1 MQDVALSIAHVS
13 KHFERRDGVQITA
26 LEDLSLDIHRGEFVS
41 IVGPSGCGKST
52 LFNII
57 GGLLESSEGQ
67 VTLTKSPAQ
76 LEQPRIGMV
85 FQQDSS
91 FPWRTVVENVAFP
104 LEMMGMGKRE
114 RTEKAEH
121 FVHMVGLSEFK
132 NSFPHQ
138 LSGGMRQRICIA
150 RTLAYE
156 PDILLLDEPFAALDE
171 QTRMLLG
178 EQLMQI
184 CAELNQTSLLIT
196 HNISEAVQL
205 SDRVVMLSFRPGRII
220 DVIPVD
226 LPRPRSSDVFG
237 SDQFSK
243 LVGAIW
249 AKLKIEANKGLTSNA
264 Q

>member
-1 MQDVALSIAHVS
+1 MSEIALSIQNLS
-13 KHFERRDGVQITA
+13 KSFERRDGEPIIA
-26 LEDLSLDIHRGEFVS
+26 LDNVSLDVHRGEFVA

-57 GGLLESSEGQ
+57 GGLLEATSGQ
-67 VTLTKSPAQ
+67 VL
-76 LEQPRIGMV
+76 QPNAGAESSRTRIGMV

-91 FPWRTVVENVAFP
+91 FPWRTVLDNVAFP
-104 LEMMGMGKRE
+104 LEMMGLPKAE
-114 RTEKAEH
+114 RLEKAAH
-121 FVHMVGLSEFK
+121 FVHMVGLSDFRD
-132 NSFPHQ
+132 SFPHQ

-178 EQLMQI
+178 DQLTQI
-184 CAELNQTSLLIT
+184 CADLKQTSLLIT

-226 LPRPRSSDVFG
+226 LSRPRTSDVFG
-237 SDQFSK
+237 SDQFAK
-243 LVGAIW
+243 LVGTIW
-249 AKLKIEANKGLTSNA
+249 AKLKVEANKGLISNA
-264 Q
+264 

>member
-1 MQDVALSIAHVS
+1 MADIALSIQNLS
-13 KHFERRDGVQITA
+13 KSFVRRDGEPVVA
-26 LEDLSLDIHRGEFVS
+26 LDDVSLDVHRGEFVA

-57 GGLLESSEGQ
+57 GGLLDATAGEVSQPAKSTGQ
-67 VTLTKSPAQ
+67 ADT
-76 LEQPRIGMV
+76 RIGMV

-91 FPWRTVVENVAFP
+91 FPWRTVLENVAFP
-104 LEMMGMGKRE
+104 LEMMGMSKAARL
-114 RTEKAEH
+114 EKAAY
-121 FVHMVGLSEFK
+121 FVHMVGLTDFK
-132 NSFPHQ
+132 DSFPHQ

-178 EQLMQI
+178 DQLTQI
-184 CAELNQTSLLIT
+184 CADLKQTSLLIT

-237 SDQFSK
+237 SDQFAK
-243 LVGAIW
+243 LVGTIW
-249 AKLKIEANKGLTSNA
+249 AKLKVEANKGLTSNA
-264 Q
+264 

>member
-1 MQDVALSIAHVS
+1 MADIALSIQNLS
-13 KHFERRDGVQITA
+13 KTFLRRDGEPVIA
-26 LEDLSLDIHRGEFVS
+26 LEDVSLDVHRGEFVA

-57 GGLLESSEGQ
+57 GGLLGATTGEVIQPAKSAGQ
-67 VTLTKSPAQ
+67 ADT
-76 LEQPRIGMV
+76 RIGMV

-91 FPWRTVVENVAFP
+91 FPWRTVLENVAFP
-104 LEMMGMGKRE
+104 LEMMGMAKAARL
-114 RTEKAEH
+114 EKAAY
-121 FVHMVGLSEFK
+121 FVHMVGLTDFK
-132 NSFPHQ
+132 DSFPHQ

-156 PDILLLDEPFAALDE
+156 PDILLLDEPFSALDE

-178 EQLMQI
+178 DQLTQI
-184 CAELNQTSLLIT
+184 CAELKQTSLLIT

-237 SDQFSK
+237 SDQFAK

-249 AKLKIEANKGLTSNA
+249 AKLKVEANKGLTSNA
-264 Q
+264 

>member
-1 MQDVALSIAHVS
+1 MAEIALSIQNLS
-13 KHFERRDGVQITA
+13 KSFERRSGEPIVA
-26 LEDLSLDIHRGEFVS
+26 LDNVSLDVHRGEFVA

-57 GGLLESSEGQ
+57 GGLLEPTSGQ
-67 VTLTKSPAQ
+67 VT
-76 LEQPRIGMV
+76 QPMEGADSSRARIGMV

-91 FPWRTVVENVAFP
+91 FPWRTVLENVAFP
-104 LEMMGMGKRE
+104 LEMMGMAKAE
-114 RTEKAEH
+114 RLEKAAH
-121 FVHMVGLSEFK
+121 FVHMVGLSDFRE
-132 NSFPHQ
+132 SFPHQ

-178 EQLMQI
+178 DQLTQI
-184 CAELNQTSLLIT
+184 CADLKQTSLLIT

-237 SDQFSK
+237 SDQFAK
-243 LVGAIW
+243 LVGTIW
-249 AKLKIEANKGLTSNA
+249 AKLKVEANKGLISNA
-264 Q
+264 

>member
-1 MQDVALSIAHVS
+1 MAEIALSIQNLS
-13 KHFERRDGVQITA
+13 KSFERRSGEPIVA
-26 LEDLSLDIHRGEFVS
+26 LDNVSLDVHRGEFVA

-57 GGLLESSEGQ
+57 GGLLEPTSGQ
-67 VTLTKSPAQ
+67 VI
-76 LEQPRIGMV
+76 QPMGGTDSSRARIGMV

-91 FPWRTVVENVAFP
+91 FPWRTVLENVAFP
-104 LEMMGMGKRE
+104 LEMMGMAKAE
-114 RTEKAEH
+114 RLEKAAH
-121 FVHMVGLSEFK
+121 FVHMVGLSDFRE
-132 NSFPHQ
+132 SFPHQ

-178 EQLMQI
+178 DQLTQI
-184 CAELNQTSLLIT
+184 CADLKQTSLLIT

-237 SDQFSK
+237 SDQFAK
-243 LVGAIW
+243 LVGTIW
-249 AKLKIEANKGLTSNA
+249 AKLKVEANKGLISNA
-264 Q
+264 